1 MPGSVMRWMARAAFI
16 GALGTPADAADLS
29 PPSPSHHRPHGLVGH
44 LPRAPSDH
52 VPAVAP
58 GRVLLRSQAD
68 EHAGNPVLNW
78 GANTTFDGPSVSK
91 HVRLGHAIERMIGLN
106 PVNEL
111 FHDLV
116 PGLNLVRRTAE

>member
-1 MPGSVMRWMARAAFI
+1 MTAMPDTVMRWMARAAFI

-29 PPSPSHHRPHGLVGH
+29 PPSPSHHGPHGLVGH

-58 GRVLLRSQAD
+58 GRVVPRSEAD

-78 GANTTFDGPSVSK
+78 GANTTFDGPSVRFTTDPSG
-91 HVRLGHAIERMIGLN
+91 VIGGTLPGRN
-106 PVNEL
+106 NEL
-111 FHDLV
+111 S
-116 PGLNLVRRTAE
+116 PNWLNWQ